1 MPDPGPQGRPGWSE
15 TLLNRDLLNRDL
27 LNRDLLNRDLLNRD
41 LGPLVKVQERR
52 TWRS

>member
-27 LNRDLLNRDLLNRD
+27 LNRDLLNRDL
-41 LGPLVKVQERR
+41 GPLVKVQERR